1 VEVKGGEVGERL
13 DGVTKVE
20 MSMGEGHSTPF
31 GSGQDSSGL
40 GAGGEQSTSDAQVK
54 VKTYVV
60 VSGVMQRSLPVQV
73 GDRVVTL
80 NGQAVSSWSFWELA
94 DKLKH
99 LPLPLTLE
107 FIRTSQ
113 YVTVLQVPPL
123 SPPSPNPG
131 SLFILAFASMGTLF
145 LCLGRW
151 CTCPSPENCPD
162 CPLRS
167 GHLQTS
173 CLPASTSN
181 HMEAALNNDETQAAA
196 RWLAWCAF

>member
-1 VEVKGGEVGERL
+1 LTDKRVGGRIEIGMADETDIASYKHQFLSRPLCFQISEAISIKDGVIDGVEVKGGEVGERL

-113 YVTVLQVPPL
+113 YVTVLQVPPSL
-123 SPPSPNPG
+123 PSLPQSWQPIYPSLCFDG
-131 SLFILAFASMGTLF
+131 HVVSLFRSMVHV
-145 LCLGRW
+145 
-151 CTCPSPENCPD
+151 P
-162 CPLRS
+162 
-167 GHLQTS
+167 
-173 CLPASTSN
+173 
-181 HMEAALNNDETQAAA
+181 
-196 RWLAWCAF
+196 